1 MKKLNDK
8 GLLDLILMICLG
20 LIIAAVL
27 AYTLGFWQI
36 DLFDQNKSQKLS
48 QNNQPAVVL
57 ANSEAV
63 VEIRKSGFF
72 PETVKIKKGELVKW
86 VNKDPSG
93 KHIVA
98 SDPFPTD
105 SDIPELVSVDGL
117 ALDESYSF
125 TFEESGKYT
134 YHDELNP
141 FRFKGTVIVE

>member
-1 MKKLNDK
+1 MKLGNK
-8 GLLDLILMICLG
+8 GLLDLILMITLA

-27 AYTLGFWQI
+27 AYTLGFWHI
-36 DLFDQNKSQKLS
+36 DLFDQNKSQKVS
-48 QNNQPAVVL
+48 NNNHPPAVL
-57 ANSEAV
+57 ANYEAV
-63 VEIRKSGFF
+63 VEIRKYGFF
-72 PETVKIKKGELVKW
+72 PQTIKIKKGEQVKW

-125 TFEESGKYT
+125 IFETSGKYT

-141 FRFKGTVIVE
+141 FTFKGTVIVE